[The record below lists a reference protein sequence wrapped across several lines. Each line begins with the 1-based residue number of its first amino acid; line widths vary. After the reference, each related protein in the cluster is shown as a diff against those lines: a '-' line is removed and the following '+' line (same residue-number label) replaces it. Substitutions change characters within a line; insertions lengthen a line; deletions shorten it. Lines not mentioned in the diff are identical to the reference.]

1 MLDQRG
7 TERANVYL
15 ELQLARKAG
24 RPINVRTLDVG
35 FEGARVV
42 SERPLRIDEEL
53 HFDCDLPDGTRCHL
67 DGMARVLRQDR
78 HNVYALR
85 FEHVDPNL
93 LAQLRAFVLRSAL

>member
-7 TERANVYL
+7 TERANVYM

-35 FEGARVV
+35 FGGARVV

-53 HFDCDLPDGTRCHL
+53 HFDCDLPAGRCHL
-67 DGMARVLRQDR
+67 DGVARVLRQDR

-85 FEHVDPNL
+85 FEHVAPEQL
-93 LAQLRAFVLRSAL
+93 SALRAFVTRSTL

>member
-24 RPINVRTLDVG
+24 RTINVRTLDVG
-35 FEGARVV
+35 FGGARVI
-42 SERPLRIDEEL
+42 SERPLRVDEEL
-53 HFDCDLPDGTRCHL
+53 HFECDLPTGSCHL

-85 FEHVDPNL
+85 FEHVAPEL
-93 LAQLRAFVLRSAL
+93 MSQLRAFVANGATM

>member
-15 ELQLARKAG
+15 ELQLARKVG
-24 RPINVRTLDVG
+24 RTINVRTLDVG
-35 FEGARVV
+35 FGGARVV

-53 HFDCDLPDGTRCHL
+53 QFQCDLPTGRCHL

-85 FEHVDPNL
+85 FEHVSPEL
-93 LAQLRAFVLRSAL
+93 LTELRAFVTDSHL